1 MSCGVNI
8 PLSDLVELIIR
19 DYADAFAQEIIQR
32 LDLSSYLTEDKLKH
46 IKDNTLENITLK
58 GTVTVDN
65 TAKEELCKALSEC
78 VNTKIDTKLE
88 QKAAADNYVQEFS
101 IDNTNDLLIIRMKQG
116 EEFSVSREELEAW
129 LRLKGGGGGGSRL
142 ERGSLDGT
150 VLNLTN
156 SDKSVVTVDLASLIS
171 PDTHLQT
178 MELQSNELVLTLTN
192 GTVLRQDLSTILPN
206 KTDLHLRSGVLTGT
220 TLELELSDGQKLQI
234 DLSNLKGA
242 TLSSRPRIE
251 SGQFTGQNLEL
262 VRDDQSKVTVSLEP
276 LIKALTS
283 CKYRIVTQQS
293 NYTIT
298 TEDMDTAT
306 IIRANAATQQVIS
319 VPTPPNEDY
328 IGTSVI
334 IRKTAGAEP
343 DTHTIVGISGAKV
356 SPADITPLRRIGNTV
371 TLVYTGNG
379 NWDAFGELP

>member
-1 MSCGVNI
+1 MSCETRI
-8 PLSDLVELIIR
+8 ELSSIVEAIL
-19 DYADAFAQEIIQR
+19 DKYADAFSEEVMRRMDMQKLVKEI
-32 LDLSSYLTEDKLKH
+32 EDKLAET
-46 IKDNTLENITLK
+46 IKELGGKLDNK
-58 GTVTVDN
+58 V
-65 TAKEELCKALSEC
+65 KEVSDK
-78 VNTKIDTKLE
+78 
-88 QKAAADNYVQEFS
+88 DNYVQEFS
-101 IDNTNDLLIIRMKQG
+101 IDNVHDLLVIRMKQG
-116 EEFSVSREELEAW
+116 EEYSVSREELEAW
-129 LRLKGGGGGGSRL
+129 LRLKGGGGGGRL

-251 SGQFTGQNLEL
+251 SGQFTAQNLEL

-319 VPTPPNEDY
+319 VPTPPTEDY